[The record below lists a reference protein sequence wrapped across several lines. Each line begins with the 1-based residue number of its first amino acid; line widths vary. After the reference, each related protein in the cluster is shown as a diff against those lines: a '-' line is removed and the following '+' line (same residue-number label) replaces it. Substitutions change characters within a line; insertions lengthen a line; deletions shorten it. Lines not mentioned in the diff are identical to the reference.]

1 MASDAFTLCYHAVS
15 RSWEADLSIA
25 PDRLEAQ
32 LRALAGRGY
41 RAAPFADVARGRAP
55 GRAVAVTF
63 DDAFASVHDLA
74 LPLLDRL
81 GMTGTVFVPTDYPDS
96 GRPMAWAGL
105 ERWMGTPHEHELACM
120 TWDQLRDL
128 QERGWEIASHTCSH
142 PALTRLDD
150 QALEDELARSRQ
162 VCADR
167 LGTPCEALAY
177 PYGDQDERVA
187 RAAAAA
193 GYTAAGALSGRF
205 HRDAPL
211 RAPRVG
217 IYHGDDMRRFK
228 LKASRV
234 TRGLRSSR
242 LWGWLDDRRA
252 GSTAPTAAT
261 PQP

>member
-1 MASDAFTLCYHAVS
+1 MASDALTLCYHAVS
-15 RSWEADLSIA
+15 GDWEADLSIT

-32 LRALAGRGY
+32 LGALAGRGY
-41 RAAPFADVARGRAP
+41 RSARFSDVALGRAP

-74 LPLLDRL
+74 LPILDRL

-96 GRPMAWAGL
+96 GRAMAWAGL
-105 ERWMGTPHEHELACM
+105 DRWTGTPHEHELGCM

-128 QERGWEIASHTCSH
+128 HQRGWEIASHTCSH

-150 QALEDELARSRQ
+150 AALQDELTRSRDACSDQ
-162 VCADR
+162 LDAPCA
-167 LGTPCEALAY
+167 ALAY

-205 HRDAPL
+205 YRHAPL

-217 IYHGDDMRRFK
+217 IYHGDDMRRFN
-228 LKASRV
+228 LKVSRL

-252 GSTAPTAAT
+252 GSTAPAAT
-261 PQP
+261 SPQA